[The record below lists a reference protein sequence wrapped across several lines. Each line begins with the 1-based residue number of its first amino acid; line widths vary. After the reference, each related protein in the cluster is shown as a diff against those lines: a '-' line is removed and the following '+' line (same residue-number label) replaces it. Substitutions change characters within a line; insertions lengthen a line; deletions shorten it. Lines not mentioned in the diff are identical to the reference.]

1 MIIKKRDGSTQ
12 LFQKAK
18 IIDAIILSG
27 ATDGIAEEIAD
38 HVEQHTFEGI
48 SIFEI
53 EQLVEECLIDLGE
66 TEAAR
71 EYISYRSKRATER
84 EVSSKLFQDIS
95 GIINRTNEAVLKEN
109 GNTDASAL
117 PAQRDLTA
125 GEIAKAFAKHVLP
138 SDVMEAHE
146 QGTIHYHDMTF
157 APASKW
163 TNCCLVDIKGM
174 LSKGFELGGASIE
187 SPKSI
192 AVAAAVVSQI
202 IAQVSSHQY
211 GGTSIANIDE
221 VLEPYGFI
229 SYEKHL
235 KVAKA
240 YNIENPEVYAK
251 ALTITEINGA
261 AQSLEFECNS
271 LFNSHAQS
279 PFTTI
284 SFGRTTSWVGRE
296 IQKAILKVRIKG
308 LGKNGV
314 TAIFPKLVFFHDD
327 NINGKPGTPNY
338 DIKQLALECS
348 AKRLYPDWI
357 STKNNMDITGSS
369 VPVTPMGCRSFLSA
383 FKDAEGVEILDGRN
397 NLGVVTINPV
407 RCALKALDSGK
418 QEESFW
424 EYLEEVT
431 DLAHKAL
438 KTRIA
443 YLSDATASLA
453 PPLYQQGGFGLRL
466 TPEEKVLPHLI
477 ARGCSISL
485 GFIGLHETYNA
496 LFGTSET
503 STSTDTNTSNLRDR
517 QNFYIEVTQYLRD
530 KVDQWKNEEGV
541 GYSLYATP
549 SESLCHRLLKLDRK
563 YYGIIEGVTD
573 KEYYTNSFHLDV
585 AHKVDPFT
593 KIDFE
598 APFHWIS
605 SGGHISY
612 CEFPDMRDNLKAL
625 ETVVDYAMEKLDYF
639 GVNTPADVCL
649 DCGQE
654 VEAEHTAKGYVC
666 PLCGSTHVNAVR
678 RICGYLGSINVRPV
692 NQGKSM
698 EFDLRVKHC

>member
-1 MIIKKRDGSTQ
+1 MIKKRDGS
-12 LFQKAK
+12 FQAFNKQK
-18 IIDAIILSG
+18 IVDAILLSG
-27 ATDGIAEEIAD
+27 AEDDVAEEIAD
-38 HVEQHTFEGI
+38 HIEQHIFEGI

-53 EQLVEECLIDLGE
+53 EQLVEESLIRLEDVD
-66 TEAAR
+66 AAR

-84 EVSSKLFQDIS
+84 EVGSKLFQDVS
-95 GIINRTNEAVLKEN
+95 GIINRTNADAIKEN

-125 GEIAKAFAKHVLP
+125 GEVAKAFARHILP
-138 SDVMEAHE
+138 SDVLEAHE
-146 QGTIHYHDMTF
+146 QGAIHYHDLTF

-163 TNCCLVDIKGM
+163 TNCCLIDAKNM
-174 LSKGFELGGASIE
+174 LKQGFTLGGADIE
-187 SPKSI
+187 SPKSSLVCASVI
-192 AVAAAVVSQI
+192 SQI

-211 GGTSIANIDE
+211 GGTSVANIDE
-221 VLEPYGFI
+221 ILEPYGFL

-235 KVAKA
+235 RTAET
-240 YNIENPEVYAK
+240 YGIPLPGIYAMD
-251 ALTITEINGA
+251 LTIKEIYDA
-261 AQSLEFECNS
+261 CQSLEYEINS

-308 LGKNGV
+308 LGKNGI
-314 TAIFPKLVFFHDD
+314 TPIFPKLVFFHDD

-357 STKNNMDITGSS
+357 STKNNSSITGSS
-369 VPVTPMGCRSFLSA
+369 VPVTPMGCRSFLSM
-383 FKDAEGVEILDGRN
+383 FKDQNGQEILDGRN

-407 RCALKALDSGK
+407 RCALKALDTENV
-418 QEESFW
+418 EEAFW

-431 DLAHKAL
+431 ELAHKAL
-438 KTRIA
+438 KTRII
-443 YLSDATASLA
+443 YLTEATASLA
-453 PPLYQQGGFGLRL
+453 PPLYQQGAFGLRL
-466 TPEEKVLPHLI
+466 SPEEKVLPHLI

-503 STSTDTNTSNLRDR
+503 STPTDLRFR

-530 KVDQWKNEEGV
+530 QVDKWKKEEGI

-549 SESLCHRLLKLDRK
+549 SESLCHRMLKLDRK
-563 YYGIIEGVTD
+563 YFGTIAGVTD

-585 AHKVDPFT
+585 ANKVDPFT

-612 CEFPDMRDNLKAL
+612 CEFPDMRNNLQAL

-639 GVNTPADVCL
+639 GVNTPADICL

-666 PLCGSTHVNAVR
+666 PICGSTHVNAVR

-692 NQGKSM
+692 NLGKSQ
-698 EFDLRVKHC
+698 EFDLRVKHCE